1 MTMSDW
7 EALYRALVRRL
18 VEIND
23 DADMM
28 PTDRRILDYDV
39 LARAHKKT
47 MELYPDDR
55 MIAGVVSGM
64 IAGVDMSSGG

>member
-1 MTMSDW
+1 MAASGTDW
-7 EALYRALVRRL
+7 EAHHRALVRRL

-23 DADMM
+23 AADTM

-55 MIAGVVSGM
+55 MIAGVDDDP
-64 IAGVDMSSGG
+64 ISSSLG